1 MRLTCAF
8 ATSAD
13 TPEHI
18 RIAESLG
25 YERAW
30 CYDSPALYP
39 DVWVQLC
46 RAAERTSTIGLGPGV
61 LIPSLR
67 HPMVTAAAIGTLVD
81 IAGPERVA
89 VAVGT
94 GFTGR
99 FTMGQRPL
107 KWADV
112 ATYVRTVKGLLAG
125 DVVNWEG
132 GRMQMM
138 HPEGFGPSRPI
149 DVPFLLGAAGPKGI
163 AAAQEVAE
171 GIFLAGA
178 GPVPGFA
185 WEASLMTGTVLRD
198 GEGYDSARVMR
209 AAGHAVTVS
218 YHFFAENGLPGD
230 LLPGFDEWRH
240 AYDDVA
246 DDERH
251 LALHDLHMVDVNE
264 RDRPYVTP
272 EHIERLGVAWTPE
285 ALRDRLAAL
294 EAGGVTDV
302 AYQPAGDIPAELE
315 AFAAAVRGQS

>member
-8 ATSAD
+8 ATSMD

-18 RIAESLG
+18 RIAEALG

-46 RAAERTSTIGLGPGV
+46 RAAERTTTIGLGPGV

-81 IAGPERVA
+81 IAGQDRVA

-112 ATYVRTVKGLLAG
+112 ASYVTTVRALLHG
-125 DVVNWEG
+125 EVVTWDG
-132 GRMQMM
+132 GKMQMM
-138 HPEGFGPSRPI
+138 HPDGFGSARPI
-149 DVPFLLGAAGPKGI
+149 EVPFLLGAAGPKGV
-163 AAAQEVAE
+163 AAAREIGA
-171 GIFLAGA
+171 GLFLAGA
-178 GPVPGFA
+178 TPVPGFD
-185 WEASLMTGTVLRD
+185 WEPYLLPGTTLRD
-198 GEGYDSARVMR
+198 GEGPDSPRVMR
-209 AAGHAVTVS
+209 AAGHAVTVA
-218 YHFFAENGLPGD
+218 YHFFAENGLPSE
-230 LLPGFDEWRH
+230 LLPGFDAWMS
-240 AYDDVA
+240 AYDDIV

-251 LALHDLHMVDVNE
+251 LALHDLHMIDVNE
-264 RDRPYVTP
+264 VDRPFVTSQHV
-272 EHIERLGVAWTPE
+272 ELMGAAWTGAE
-285 ALRDRLAAL
+285 LRARSASL
-294 EAGGVTDV
+294 ESGGVTDI
-302 AYQPAGDIPAELE
+302 AYQPAGDIASELE
-315 AFAAAVRGQS
+315 AFADAFHS